1 MRKVTYAKTFVT
13 SLITPAHLFLVAC
26 FISINQT
33 GNHFMNPEKSEKICS
48 AEVKKEKP
56 DTDAQSIREKKWF
69 HEASR
74 TESDALRAMIGKEK
88 QTLR

>member
-1 MRKVTYAKTFVT
+1 
-13 SLITPAHLFLVAC
+13 
-26 FISINQT
+26 
-33 GNHFMNPEKSEKICS
+33 MNPEKSEKICS